1 MQTSANINEIAEA
14 IVKAQTAI
22 KAPTKNREVEV
33 KMRAGGKY
41 KFRYATLDSVIE
53 HVRKPLTENDLWFI
67 QTAASR
73 DSVAVMET
81 MLIHKSGQWIMGEQ
95 PLRIDGQ
102 GNQEIGSA
110 VTYAKRYGLCAM
122 LGLAAD
128 EDDDANAADGNNVR
142 DLAIGAGTIPAGPP
156 RLELFTPWNE
166 VEDIHEKP
174 EDYLSA
180 LTMKVNEVGAYW
192 PANEDMVTLIGQYW
206 NADKDVVKHARQ
218 VFTLGKEAWKQ
229 SPDNPKNKAAVE
241 FNERAKE
248 LATVEK

>member
-1 MQTSANINEIAEA
+1 MMETSEAINEIAEA
-14 IVKAQTAI
+14 LVKAQTAI

-33 KMRAGGKY
+33 KMRTGGKY

-53 HVRKPLTENDLWFI
+53 HVRKPLTENGLWFI

-73 DSVAVMET
+73 EDVAVMET
-81 MLIHKSGQWIMGEQ
+81 MLMHKSGQWIKGEQ

-102 GNQEIGSA
+102 GNQEVGSA

-128 EDDDANAADGNNVR
+128 EDDDANAADGNAVR
-142 DLAIGAGTIPAGPP
+142 DIAAGVGTMPAAPP

-166 VEDIHEKP
+166 VEDRFEKP

-192 PANEDMVTLIGQYW
+192 PANEDMVTVIGQYW
-206 NADKDVVKHARQ
+206 NADKDIVKHARQ
-218 VFTLGKEAWKQ
+218 VFKLGKDAWKQ
-229 SPDNPKNKAAVE
+229 SPDNPKNKQTAE
-241 FNERAKE
+241 
-248 LATVEK
+248 